1 MDRIFS
7 RRVVLLLAGG
17 SMFLAASAAAQTE
30 SRKQTDPRTKQDEL
44 VVRGQRMPAAEAPR
58 SATCEA
64 LARNPYFAAL
74 SGAAAD
80 NGVLG
85 PAVYLPTRLPR
96 NPDYGAPPLVPP
108 GSPLP
113 KPPKSRFGT
122 LALFSGVI
130 EPAASTADVASS
142 SDGDGSSTPS
152 VTGGGASADAV
163 AAACRAR
170 YRPNAGSP
178 EVTSRPVSIPVEFA
192 GPTTKTDARA
202 SRIAHDDTLPIAILL
217 FDQRR
222 FAESLSW
229 FKRAAN
235 KLPLDAGG
243 DEAALYIGKLTLM
256 GLGDQGDPAEG
267 VRWLEKAATARF
279 NPITDTP
286 MFNPDMPE
294 LNTASGEASVILGN
308 VYRTGY
314 KGIAKDPEASRKWFA
329 RALETGHVPAAK
341 MLGDL
346 YRDGVDTPRDPAKAV
361 SYYRRAAKLDL
372 PAAQVALAQLLEA
385 GDDGVQQDQAQ
396 ALAWYRAAARHAHPE
411 ALYAL
416 ARAYDL
422 GQGVKAD
429 PEQALGLYKRAAL
442 AGNAGAMV
450 ALGTYFYE
458 GKQVARDAAA
468 ARRWFEQGA
477 RRGDSDG
484 MVDLAAMQIQGQGG
498 DKDVVQAWVWLK
510 RAAALRHQAAPN
522 AVAALERRMTPD
534 ERTAALGALDRR

>member
-1 MDRIFS
+1 MDRMLGGLAA
-7 RRVVLLLAGG
+7 LLLAGAG
-17 SMFLAASAAAQTE
+17 LSLASSAHAQTD
-30 SRKQTDPRTKQDEL
+30 SAKKQDEL
-44 VVRGQRMPAAEAPR
+44 VVRGQRMPAAEAQR

-74 SGAAAD
+74 SSAAGERD
-80 NGVLG
+80 VLG

-96 NPDYGAPPLVPP
+96 NPDYSAPPLVPA

-130 EPAASTADVASS
+130 DGAGSTADA
-142 SDGDGSSTPS
+142 SDGANATDSVGTPAA
-152 VTGGGASADAV
+152 TTASADDI

-170 YRPNAGSP
+170 YQPNAGST
-178 EVTSRPVSIPVEFA
+178 EVTSRPASIPIEFS
-192 GPTTKTDARA
+192 GPTGKTDTRA

-222 FAESLSW
+222 FAESLTW

-235 KLPLDAGG
+235 KLPLAAGG
-243 DEAALYIGKLTLM
+243 DEAALYIGKLNLM
-256 GLGDQGDPAEG
+256 GLGDESDPAEG

-286 MFNPDMPE
+286 MFNPEVPE
-294 LNTASGEASVILGN
+294 LNTASGEAAVILGN

-314 KGIAKDPEASRKWFA
+314 KGIAKNPEASRKWFE
-329 RALETGHVPAAK
+329 RALATGHVPAAK

-346 YRDGVDTPRDPAKAV
+346 YRDGVDTPRDSAKAV
-361 SYYRRAAKLDL
+361 AYYRQAAKLDL
-372 PAAQVALAQLLEA
+372 PSAQVALAQLLEA
-385 GDDGVQQDQAQ
+385 GDDGVQQDQPQ
-396 ALAWYRAAARHAHPE
+396 AITWYRAAARHEHPE

-422 GQGVKAD
+422 GEGVKAD
-429 PEQALGLYKRAAL
+429 PDAALGLYKRAAL
-442 AGNAGAMV
+442 AGHAGAMT

-458 GKQVARDAAA
+458 GKQMAKDPAA

-477 RRGDSDG
+477 RRGDADG
-484 MVDLAAMQIQGQGG
+484 MVDLAAMQVQGDGG

-522 AVAALERRMTPD
+522 AVAALERRMTPA
-534 ERTAALGALDRR
+534 ERTAALAALDRR